1 MAGRGWRAW
10 VPALGIGTLLL
21 GLGCQIAPYA
31 SGGSPSPS
39 PTAARATP
47 TAGRGPSPAP
57 PTATPRGATPTVRV
71 LPTTAASPPHA
82 ATASPSPAQ
91 QLAPSPP
98 AGAPTF
104 GPAATALPGRPG
116 GAAVVLRGE
125 LRRVAASARV
135 LLVAVDG
142 QGDQEISLAPQA
154 ALRHADGRPAQL
166 GELRPG
172 DRLELRAQRTGPGAL
187 VAEELTVLAS
197 GRR

>member
-1 MAGRGWRAW
+1 MAGARRGWRAW
-10 VPALGIGTLLL
+10 VPALGVGTLLL

-31 SGGSPSPS
+31 SGGSPPPT

-47 TAGRGPSPAP
+47 TAARGPSPAP

-71 LPTTAASPPHA
+71 LPT
-82 ATASPSPAQ
+82 ATPAPAPR
-91 QLAPSPP
+91 LATSPP

-104 GPAATALPGRPG
+104 GPVPTVPAGHPGS
-116 GAAVVLRGE
+116 GAALVLRGE

-172 DRLELRAQRTGPGAL
+172 DRLELRAQRAGPGGL
-187 VAEELTVLAS
+187 IAEEVIVLGS